1 MMDTLRSPKKN
12 TLAYGLIERTWSMLD
27 EIESKTMHKDEEKDQ
42 IFFGFFMPM
51 SHGTN
56 KTPSFQ
62 VFPPP
67 P

>member
-1 MMDTLRSPKKN
+1 
-12 TLAYGLIERTWSMLD
+12 MLD

-56 KTPSFQ
+56 ETPFKCFPHLHSHPPYQ
-62 VFPPP
+62 VFTRFVFCFTRNTLSTFF
-67 P
+67 